1 MGTLIA
7 TASGRKK
14 RGTEREGGFRKKK
27 KKKKKKNCLM
37 NHVRHKCLDTI
48 AFFYFAY
55 SLAHPE

>member
-14 RGTEREGGFRKKK
+14 RGTEREGGFRKKNNK
-27 KKKKKKNCLM
+27 KMNCLM
-37 NHVRHKCLDTI
+37 NHVRHKCLDTV